1 MGSLPQ
7 TPRQRHGRVTVR
19 GRHLET
25 NTEVT
30 PPRSPVPEV
39 TLRQAQVTEPQLAEV
54 TLRPQEVTG
63 PRVTVTDAV
72 PGPPSTCISRSRS
85 RWTLVALSPL
95 SSPLGPSPSSCLS
108 GSS

>member
-1 MGSLPQ
+1 M
-7 TPRQRHGRVTVR
+7 
-19 GRHLET
+19 EA

-63 PRVTVTDAV
+63 PPVEVTGLRVTVTVTECPV
-72 PGPPSTCISRSRS
+72 PMQFNNMII
-85 RWTLVALSPL
+85 L
-95 SSPLGPSPSSCLS
+95 
-108 GSS
+108 